1 MNIQLRQQYLDSTN
15 DIILNLETS
24 ISHFVQIVIRMYQVE
39 KPDITYKA
47 ELNNAEV
54 KQLISFLE
62 SQVKRDEDNNRWK
75 IN

>member
-1 MNIQLRQQYLDSTN
+1 MLIQLRQRYLNSTN
-15 DIILNLETS
+15 DTIINIES
-24 ISHFVQIVIRMYQVE
+24 SSSHFVPAIIRMYRVE
-39 KPDITYKA
+39 TPDITYKA

-62 SQVKRDEDNNRWK
+62 SQVKRDEDNSRWE